1 MPLFLVGYFERI
13 LLQIQIQIR
22 FRSDF
27 FLIFEII
34 TAWHFATYK
43 TANWRKKGKII
54 WGHFSRFDT
63 SRRQKLFQN
72 VNDNSH
78 FNTFISY
85 FSEPLSILEY
95 YQTNTE
101 VALNPPEDPT
111 RVITS
116 FDEVPESIRND
127 SIKTMELL
135 RNMPNQITS
144 R

>member
-1 MPLFLVGYFERI
+1 
-13 LLQIQIQIR
+13 
-22 FRSDF
+22 
-27 FLIFEII
+27 
-34 TAWHFATYK
+34 
-43 TANWRKKGKII
+43 
-54 WGHFSRFDT
+54 
-63 SRRQKLFQN
+63 
-72 VNDNSH
+72 
-78 FNTFISY
+78 
-85 FSEPLSILEY
+85 LEY

-101 VALNPPEDPT
+101 VALNPPEDST